1 MYYFSEF
8 ATNRK
13 RINYFLILLARKFK
27 LTRVFAYPI
36 KLTVCSGNV
45 CNLKCALCPVGQND
59 KGRNKGLMEF
69 CTFKKIIDE
78 CGPYLYKLDLFN
90 WGEPFL
96 NKDIFKMVRYA
107 KKFKIKVIIS
117 SNLKHFNEKVCSE
130 LIKSGVDDLIVSLDG
145 TSQESVNKY
154 QVGND
159 FNEVIS
165 NIKKLVKE
173 KKALNSIKPI
183 IQWRFLVN
191 RYNENEIEEA
201 KDLAKEIGVDKLEIT
216 IFRCDM
222 GNELLFTSKEQFENV
237 QEWLPGN
244 ETLSMYDYPNKMK
257 KKTKVKECSWLWTQA
272 TINWN
277 GSVSPC
283 CAVWHE
289 KFDFGNIN
297 SVSFRKIWNNK
308 KYQEARR
315 INRGDR
321 INALDSICSICY
333 LNNATI

>member
-13 RINYFLILLARKFK
+13 RINYFFISLAQRIKPE
-27 LTRVFAYPI
+27 RVFAYPI
-36 KLTVCSGNV
+36 KLTVCPGNV

-59 KGRNKGLMEF
+59 SGREKGLMEF
-69 CTFKKIIDE
+69 RTFKKVIDE
-78 CGPYLYKLDLFN
+78 CGPYLYELDLYN

-96 NKDIFKMVRYA
+96 NKDIFEMVRYA
-107 KKFKIKVIIS
+107 KKFKIKVNIS
-117 SNLKHFNEKVCSE
+117 SNLKHFDEKICSE
-130 LIKSGVDDLIVSLDG
+130 LVKSGVDHLIVSLDG
-145 TSQESVNKY
+145 TSQESVNRY

-159 FNEVIS
+159 FEEVVS
-165 NIKKLVKE
+165 NINKLAKMKKV
-173 KKALNSIKPI
+173 LNSIKPF

-191 RYNENEIEEA
+191 RYNEEEIDDA

-222 GNELLFTSKEQFENV
+222 GNELLFNSREQFENV
-237 QEWLPGN
+237 QDWLPGN
-244 ETLSMYDYPNKMK
+244 ETLSMYDYSNKA
-257 KKTKVKECSWLWTQA
+257 KKTPRKDACGWLWTQS

-289 KFDFGNIN
+289 KFDFGNVN
-297 SVSFRKIWNNK
+297 SKSFWKIWNNR
-308 KYQEARR
+308 KYQDARR
-315 INRGDR
+315 VNIGG
-321 INALDSICSICY
+321 SITAPDNICKTCY
-333 LNNATI
+333 LNKATL

>member
-1 MYYFSEF
+1 MYFFSEF

-13 RINYFLILLARKFK
+13 RINYILILLARKYK
-27 LTRVFAYPI
+27 LSRVFAYPI
-36 KLTVCSGNV
+36 KLTVCPGNV
-45 CNLKCALCPVGQND
+45 CNLKCTLCPAGQND
-59 KGRNKGLMEF
+59 KGREKGLMEF
-69 CTFKKIIDE
+69 STFKKIIDE

-90 WGEPFL
+90 WGEPLL

-107 KKFKIKVIIS
+107 KKFKIKITIS
-117 SNLKHFNEKVCSE
+117 SNLNHFNEEICSE
-130 LIKSGVDDLIVSLDG
+130 LVESGVDHLIVSLDG
-145 TSQESVNKY
+145 ASQKSVNKY
-154 QVGND
+154 QVGNN
-159 FNEVIS
+159 FEEVVS
-165 NIKKLVKE
+165 NIKKIA
-173 KKALNSIKPI
+173 KKKKVLNSVKPF

-201 KDLAKEIGVDKLEIT
+201 RDLVEKIGADKLEIT

-222 GNELLFTSKEQFENV
+222 GNELLFTGKEQFENV

-244 ETLSMYDYPNKMK
+244 ETLSMYDYSNKV
-257 KKTKVKECSWLWTQA
+257 KKTPRADACGWLWTQS

-297 SVSFRKIWNNK
+297 SESFRKIWNNK
-308 KYQEARR
+308 KYQEARK

-321 INALDSICSICY
+321 INALDNVCNICY